1 MVTAIPLQQ
10 QTQVQQLATAPTPR
24 ADLERKQEMARAWK
38 AYRGA
43 FENPLKVKDGQPNDN
58 VLSNRCAPIVD
69 KGVSFLFGQVLKVE
83 ATTETTTPDTA
94 VQACVDGIWGDD
106 DDRMTQFVKAAT
118 NGGVCGQ
125 AFIKIIPMQGGMKYP
140 RVVIMDPMLVRM
152 VTAPDDCSVVN
163 AFIIEYPLEGDF
175 EKRQII
181 ARTDPDG
188 LAAVAGGFD
197 LNDTWTITNYLRRG
211 ISGSWYPDT
220 SNPPEDWPYPFP
232 PIFTCQNLP
241 NPNEAWGTPDL
252 TPDLI
257 GQNKVLNFIQSNTS
271 RIIKF
276 HGHPKTW
283 AKGIGKAQMSIGV
296 DEIIVLQSETASL
309 QNLEMHSDLKSSM
322 EFAQVIRD
330 DMDEQSRVPAVA
342 LGRLESLPKGNISGV
357 ALQMLFQ
364 PLIEK
369 TILKQ
374 RLYGRLI
381 REVTRACLVLAK
393 KISIEAFEDYPI
405 DLHFANLLPVDDL
418 QAAQAA
424 QILQAIGVSN
434 ATVLAE
440 LGYNADDEAEKS
452 QGEDAKK
459 LKAYSQG
466 QGLLPP
472 AQPMQQ
478 HLPGQPAQQNAVPTA
493 NPAGNAQGGGN

>member
-1 MVTAIPLQQ
+1 MVTATPT
-10 QTQVQQLATAPTPR
+10 QTTPQSPIHALATAPTPR
-24 ADLERKQEMARAWK
+24 EDTERKQRMDAAWH
-38 AYRGA
+38 AYRGE
-43 FENPLKVKDGQPNDN
+43 FQNPLKVKDGQPNDN

-83 ATTETTTPDTA
+83 ATSETATPDTA
-94 VQACVDGIWGDD
+94 IQECIDGIWGDD
-106 DDRMTQFVKAAT
+106 DDRMTQFVKMAN

-125 AFIKIIPMQGGMKYP
+125 AFIKVIPMQGQMKYP
-140 RVVIMDPMLVRM
+140 RVVILDPQIVRI
-152 VTAPDDCSVVN
+152 VTAPDDCN
-163 AFIIEYPLEGDF
+163 LTLAFVIEYPIAEDWQ
-175 EKRQII
+175 KRQII
-181 ARTDPDG
+181 SRNDPDG
-188 LAAVAGGFD
+188 QAGIVGGFAYD
-197 LNDTWTITNYLRRG
+197 DTWTISNYLRHG
-211 ISGSWYPDT
+211 ASGNWFPD
-220 SNPPEDWPYPFP
+220 SAHPPEDWPYPFP
-232 PIFTCQNLP
+232 NIFTCQNLP

-283 AKGIGKAQMSIGV
+283 AKGVGKAQMSIGV

-369 TILKQ
+369 TVLKR

-381 REVTRACLVLAK
+381 RDVTRACLVLMK
-393 KISIEAFEDYPI
+393 KIGNDEYEDYPV
-405 DLHFANLLPVDDL
+405 DLHWENLLPIDDL
-418 QAAQAA
+418 QAAQTA
-424 QILQAIGVSN
+424 QVLQTLGVSN
-434 ATVLAE
+434 VTLLAE
-440 LGYNADDEAEKS
+440 LGYDADDEAEKS
-452 QGEDAKK
+452 QVEDAKK
-459 LKAYSQG
+459 MKAYSQG
-466 QGLLPP
+466 MGLPP
-472 AQPMQQ
+472 TQQMQQ
-478 HLPGQPAQQNAVPTA
+478 LPGQPAQQQAVP
-493 NPAGNAQGGGN
+493 PDRKSVV